1 MCVLKD
7 FYVHCCIPYV
17 YVFLK
22 PFMCVLCV
30 LGNHLS
36 CAAAQNRIIY
46 TLYMPQ
52 ETCTL
57 KYKNPRMVKQPLRT
71 EWCLGEDQDIP
82 GQYSQRVNMVKM
94 VKIAKIVNVVKM
106 VKMIGNLFIYQVRSI
121 QHLFP
126 TGGGGDEDDIPDLPN
141 PTSTG

>member
-57 KYKNPRMVKQPLRT
+57 KFKNPRMVKQPLRT

-82 GQYSQRVNMVKM
+82 GQYSQRANMVKM

-106 VKMIGNLFIYQVRSI
+106 VKDDWQPFYISSSI
-121 QHLFP
+121 HP
-126 TGGGGDEDDIPDLPN
+126 TFV
-141 PTSTG
+141 SYRRRRR